1 MKPDTLNTLE
11 AKFQAHPVIRGGRV
25 DRAEVNALENA
36 VGFALPADY
45 REFVEKY
52 GGAIVGPFSVY
63 GLRAARAMAKN
74 ESSAWEVTK
83 HFRSEGWPGVENWLV
98 ISSNQ
103 SGNPVGLD
111 AAGKVWISDHDTGTI
126 DSLASSFEDYLRKW
140 CLKLEPVS

>member
-1 MKPDTLNTLE
+1 MKTGTLTALE
-11 AKFQAHPVIRGGRV
+11 AMFQKHPVMRGGRV

-52 GGAIVGPFSVY
+52 GGAIVGAFSVY
-63 GLRAARAMAKN
+63 GLRRAHAMAKN
-74 ESSAWEVTK
+74 ESSAWDVTK

-98 ISSNQ
+98 ISSDQ

-126 DSLASSFEDYLRKW
+126 NPLAASFEDYLRKW